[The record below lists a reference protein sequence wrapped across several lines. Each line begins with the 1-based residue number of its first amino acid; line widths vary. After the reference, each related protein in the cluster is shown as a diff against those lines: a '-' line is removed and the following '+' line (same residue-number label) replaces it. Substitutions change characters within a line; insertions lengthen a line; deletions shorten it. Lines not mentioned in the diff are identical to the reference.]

1 MVQSIIEF
9 VKKQAAKWVLDYL
22 PDAAV
27 WAIKYGVNKTK
38 DEEKWVAILETVK
51 AICTDARM
59 VASIMEDGIVTEVE
73 EEQVRMRVSD
83 LVEDVKDL
91 L

>member
-9 VKKQAAKWVLDYL
+9 AKKQAAKWVLDCL

-27 WAIKYGVNKTK
+27 WAIKYGANQTK

-51 AICTDARM
+51 AICNDARM
-59 VASIMEDGIVTEVE
+59 VANIIEDGIVTEVE

-91 L
+91 F